1 MNEQEL
7 ELYFRQM
14 NDLFRQEGWQNL
26 IEEMKLNLPNIN
38 SIENAKDEK
47 DLYFRKGQ
55 LNMIGFLLNLEETTR
70 IGQEESL
77 KEQTFEDDYVDV

>member
-7 ELYFRQM
+7 EVYFRQM

>member
-14 NDLFRQEGWQNL
+14 NELFRQEGWQNL

>member
-55 LNMIGFLLNLEETTR
+55 LNILGALLNLEDTNLR
-70 IGQEESL
+70 GQESL
-77 KEQTFEDDYVDV
+77 SEDTTDV

>member
-1 MNEQEL
+1 
-7 ELYFRQM
+7 
-14 NDLFRQEGWQNL
+14 
-26 IEEMKLNLPNIN
+26 MKLNLPNIN

>member
-1 MNEQEL
+1 
-7 ELYFRQM
+7 M

>member
-1 MNEQEL
+1 MNDKEL